1 MSVQSISPYRS
12 SNVRLQKI
20 LSISMAFEGKL
31 GGLDLM
37 ALSDAELD
45 TMYGYAEEHLK
56 RVADIRKNGLKETKE
71 YSKEEVA
78 KMNKHQFLDFQKQQ
92 FMKEQEKK

>member
-1 MSVQSISPYRS
+1 
-12 SNVRLQKI
+12 
-20 LSISMAFEGKL
+20 MAFEGKL

-37 ALSDAELD
+37 NLSDAELD

-78 KMNKHQFLDFQKQQ
+78 KTSILGLPKATVYERAR
-92 FMKEQEKK
+92 KEITNTDVINTSLS

>member
-12 SNVRLQKI
+12 TNVRLQKI

-31 GGLDLM
+31 AGLNLGI
-37 ALSDAELD
+37 LSDAELD

-56 RVADIRKNGLKETKE
+56 RVADIRQNGLKSTKTYTKDE
-71 YSKEEVA
+71 IS
-78 KMNKHQFLDFQKQQ
+78 KMNKQQFINFQKEQ
-92 FMKEQEKK
+92 FMKEQEKQ